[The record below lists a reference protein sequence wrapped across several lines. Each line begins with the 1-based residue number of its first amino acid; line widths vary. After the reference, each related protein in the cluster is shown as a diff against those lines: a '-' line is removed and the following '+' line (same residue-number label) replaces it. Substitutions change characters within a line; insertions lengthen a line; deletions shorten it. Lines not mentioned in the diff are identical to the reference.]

1 MPCAVAEPVEGL
13 ATGLLI
19 LLLPVLLTLPLR
31 FGWKWWVVMEP
42 EHEHYREKVR
52 RVLDSGIPIKRYRT
66 ELDSVRFIETVRTP
80 ALSSFTSSDFLPS
93 AWNFRLLCHYY
104 TITDVQTN

>member
-1 MPCAVAEPVEGL
+1 MIIASLTTFYIYQNRFLLRQAFLPSAVAEPVEGL
-13 ATGLLI
+13 TTGLLI

-31 FGWKWWVVMEP
+31 FGWKWWVGMEP

-66 ELDSVRFIETVRTP
+66 CL
-80 ALSSFTSSDFLPS
+80 LYTSD
-93 AWNFRLLCHYY
+93 AA
-104 TITDVQTN
+104 DE